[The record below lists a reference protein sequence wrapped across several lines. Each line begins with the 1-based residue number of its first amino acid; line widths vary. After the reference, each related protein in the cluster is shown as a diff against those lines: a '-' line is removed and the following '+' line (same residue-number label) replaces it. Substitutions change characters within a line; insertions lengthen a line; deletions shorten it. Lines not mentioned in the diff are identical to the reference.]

1 MQYQM
6 STAPGVAP
14 RPASPVETPKLVPGT
29 PEPPRR
35 RGGLWIGVL
44 LLALIGGAAWWFLG
58 RPATQQQQRS
68 AAVAAVRTVTVRGG
82 DVARTLRLT
91 GTTGAER
98 FSSLLVPQLRGS
110 RAESLREGR
119 TFSSPGATYNITS
132 NSNRSA
138 GSTLAGGSINSGVST
153 GGGGETQVAS
163 TSGQSS
169 GGGSN
174 ALRSATSRVSRGGSS
189 GGGSARSSGGGAS
202 ASSGEGSLGS
212 TANQLIGTGGGGG
225 GGGTSGG
232 GGGASTGGGG
242 RRGGGADEFSTVLQS
257 VAKAGTLVKKG
268 DTVAEFDRQ
277 YMLMRL
283 EDYHAAYTQMEAS
296 FRKLEAEI
304 GVQKKIRLTNIANA
318 KAALD
323 RAQLDLKTI
332 PVMGQIDTERLKLTA
347 EEAKATYERTQS
359 ELKLYEIGYQSQL
372 KTASIELQQAQ
383 IELKRAEANADRM
396 VLKAPIDGLVVMQTM
411 FRGGEMVQIQAGDQL
426 YAGMRFM
433 QIVDP
438 SSMII
443 NAAVNQVDAESLRVG
458 AKAKVRFDAFPGLE
472 LPATVH
478 AIGAMTRPG
487 GMRAA
492 FVKEI
497 PVILKMDKLDPRV
510 IPDLSVSVDVQ
521 LESETQVAAVA
532 PLAAIFQDGASQS
545 PFVYVKSGDGWERR
559 EVQLGL
565 TNNLVAAVR
574 SGLRP
579 GEVVAA
585 EVPPAGIRNK
595 GQS

>member
-1 MQYQM
+1 M
-6 STAPGVAP
+6 
-14 RPASPVETPKLVPGT
+14 
-29 PEPPRR
+29 
-35 RGGLWIGVL
+35 
-44 LLALIGGAAWWFLG
+44 
-58 RPATQQQQRS
+58 
-68 AAVAAVRTVTVRGG
+68 AAVRTVTVRGG

-91 GTTGAER
+91 GTTGSER
-98 FSSLLVPQLRGS
+98 FASLLVPQLRGS

-119 TFSSPGATYNITS
+119 SFSSPGATYNISS
-132 NSNRSA
+132 NANRSA

-153 GGGGETQVAS
+153 GSGGETQVAS

-174 ALRSATSRVSRGGSS
+174 ALRSATSRVSRGGST
-189 GGGSARSSGGGAS
+189 GGGSARPSGGGS
-202 ASSGEGSLGS
+202 GSSGDGGLGS

-232 GGGASTGGGG
+232 GGGSTGGGG

-304 GVQKKIRLTNIANA
+304 GVQKKIRLINIANA

-332 PVMGQIDTERLKLTA
+332 PVMGQIDTERLKLAA

-396 VLKAPIDGLVVMQTM
+396 MLKAPIDGLVVMQTM
-411 FRGGEMVQIQAGDQL
+411 FRSGEMAQIQAGDQL

-510 IPDLSVSVDVQ
+510 IPDLSVSVDVEV
-521 LESETQVAAVA
+521 ESETQVAAVA
-532 PLAAIFQDGASQS
+532 PLATIFQDGASSS